1 MVLMP
6 NGHSLAKWG
15 KTHGAPRRESANGLH
30 MNRTKEFLNE
40 FARAIPI

>member
-15 KTHGAPRRESANGLH
+15 RESANGLH
-30 MNRTKEFLNE
+30 VNRTKELLNE